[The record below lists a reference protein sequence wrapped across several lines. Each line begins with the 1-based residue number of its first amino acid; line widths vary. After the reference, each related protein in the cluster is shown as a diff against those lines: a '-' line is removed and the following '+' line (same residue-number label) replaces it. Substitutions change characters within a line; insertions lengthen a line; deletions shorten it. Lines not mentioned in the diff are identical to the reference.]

1 MDTRAAINRYF
12 DPRKISIPGLQAK
25 VAAALRHAGKDK
37 EALEILLR
45 DPLVMDN
52 GSIKSNLDLH
62 DISGPQPPLIPF
74 NEGKNLQGQDGVLF
88 ADSSRSFSRMND
100 EEIAELAEYWMNG
113 LWDAWQEYM
122 DLNPGV
128 KPDWMNNPKGKRTW
142 INSLES
148 DIRTKTGYVEENGPL
163 SLWMIQEYIENHT
176 PFFTVY
182 VGDEWADMVVISP
195 KFFDDWA
202 NRVLGSDEDDW
213 MVV

>member
-1 MDTRAAINRYF
+1 MDTRAAINRHF
-12 DPRKISIPGLQAK
+12 GSARKISIPGLQAK

-62 DISGPQPPLIPF
+62 DISGPQPPLISF
-74 NEGKNLQGQDGVLF
+74 NEGENLQGQDGVLF
-88 ADSSRSFSRMND
+88 ADSSRSFSRMD
-100 EEIAELAEYWMNG
+100 DDEIADLSEYWMGG
-113 LWDAWQEYM
+113 LWDAWHEYV
-122 DLNPGV
+122 DLNPGS
-128 KPDWMNNPKGKRTW
+128 KPDWMND
-142 INSLES
+142 NSLES
-148 DIRTKTGYVEENGPL
+148 DIQSKTGYAGEDGDL

-176 PFFTVY
+176 PFFTTY
-182 VGDEWADMVVISP
+182 VGDEWADMVILSP

-202 NRVLGSDEDDW
+202 NRVLGSDDDDW

>member
-1 MDTRAAINRYF
+1 MDTRAAINRHF
-12 DPRKISIPGLQAK
+12 GSARKISIPGLQAK

-62 DISGPQPPLIPF
+62 DISGSQPPFVSF
-74 NEGKNLQGQDGVLF
+74 NDGNDLQGQDGVLF
-88 ADSSRSFSRMND
+88 ADSSRSFSRMSD
-100 EEIAELAEYWMNG
+100 EEIAELAQYWRTG
-113 LWDAWQEYM
+113 LYDAWLMYV
-122 DLNPGV
+122 DLNPDA
-128 KPDWMNNPKGKRTW
+128 KPDWLTSPLGLN
-142 INSLES
+142 LED
-148 DIRTKTGYVEENGPL
+148 DIRLKTGYAEENGEL

-176 PFFTVY
+176 PFFTTY
-182 VGDEWADMVVISP
+182 VGDEWADMVVASP

-202 NRVLGSDEDDW
+202 NRVLGSDDDDW